1 VYVFERSIPTNGKLN
16 SKVLVLNQSYEP
28 LSVCTIRKAVVLIY
42 LGKAETVIN
51 DDRKALHSIKSSYP
65 WPSVIRIS
73 RFVKLPYKKV
83 VLTRKNILRRDSFKC
98 AYCGRSDVAL
108 TVDHVYPRARGG
120 GETWE
125 NLITACTICNNRK
138 GDRTPEEANMNLY
151 FQSIQTKPYF
161 VHQKCCGQT

>member
-1 VYVFERSIPTNGKLN
+1 MYVFERSIPTNGKLN

-73 RFVKLPYKKV
+73 RFVKLPYKKLYLPGKTFYAEIHLN
-83 VLTRKNILRRDSFKC
+83 VLIAVGLM
-98 AYCGRSDVAL
+98 L
-108 TVDHVYPRARGG
+108 H
-120 GETWE
+120 
-125 NLITACTICNNRK
+125 
-138 GDRTPEEANMNLY
+138 
-151 FQSIQTKPYF
+151 
-161 VHQKCCGQT
+161 